1 MLGAKNSALSRKD
14 EKPALEGRYCSWEH
28 RSTGEVTTS
37 IICDT
42 MMVSR
47 QLQRHWNLTEGRLTD
62 PGSWPGVRRL
72 GSSPLSPDRTSLL
85 GCSQGV
91 APCGFGTKTIKTQN
105 LQPTRHFVGR
115 RRRGQQKMRL
125 LDGITD
131 SMDMSLSKLWE
142 IGEDREAWRAAVHG
156 VTKSQTQLSD

>member
-1 MLGAKNSALSRKD
+1 MRNQPSR
-14 EKPALEGRYCSWEH
+14 GRYYGWEH
-28 RSTGEVTTS
+28 RSTTS
-37 IICDT
+37 IIRDT
-42 MMVSR
+42 TMVSR
-47 QLQRHWNLTEGRLTD
+47 RLQRHRNLTERGLTD
-62 PGSWPGVRRL
+62 LGSWPGVRSL

-91 APCGFGTKTIKTQN
+91 APCGFGTNTIITQN

-115 RRRGQQKMRL
+115 RRRGRQRMRW

-142 IGEDREAWRAAVHG
+142 LAMDREPWCAAVHG
-156 VTKSQTQLSD
+156 VEKSQT

>member
-1 MLGAKNSALSRKD
+1 
-14 EKPALEGRYCSWEH
+14 
-28 RSTGEVTTS
+28 
-37 IICDT
+37 
-42 MMVSR
+42 MVSCLGCSQNKGAAGAENSPWPDGLGIDR
-47 QLQRHWNLTEGRLTD
+47 TWKSSGTD
-62 PGSWPGVRRL
+62 LGSGPGVRSL

-91 APCGFGTKTIKTQN
+91 APCGSGTNTIKTQN

-115 RRRGQQKMRL
+115 RRRGRQRMRW
-125 LDGITD
+125 LDAITD

-156 VTKSQTQLSD
+156 VTKSRTQLSD

>member
-1 MLGAKNSALSRKD
+1 MRNQPSR
-14 EKPALEGRYCSWEH
+14 GRYCSWGH
-28 RSTGEVTTS
+28 TSTTS
-37 IICDT
+37 SIRDA

-47 QLQRHWNLTEGRLTD
+47 RLQRHWNLIERGLTD
-62 PGSWPGVRRL
+62 LGSGPGVRSL

-91 APCGFGTKTIKTQN
+91 APCGSGTNTIKTQN

-115 RRRGQQKMRL
+115 RRRGRQRMRW
-125 LDGITD
+125 LDAITD

-156 VTKSQTQLSD
+156 VTKSRTQLSD